1 MRAACPRVRCRRLGG
16 QSGIAGIS
24 PVGAV
29 RPADQRGLTHGR
41 HRQSVALRGRAALQD
56 RATFFDPHRYP
67 SGVVYVVIGGLRVV
81 DGGDPAWTL
90 SGTVLHRDDT

>member
-1 MRAACPRVRCRRLGG
+1 M
-16 QSGIAGIS
+16 
-24 PVGAV
+24 
-29 RPADQRGLTHGR
+29 
-41 HRQSVALRGRAALQD
+41 ALRGRAALQD

-90 SGTVLHRDDT
+90 SETVLHRDDT